1 MGGEWSHQNM
11 EKIIYMYIEAKSLTG
26 LRNFL
31 NKFGLMEHFSLTKFS
46 SQNNPWYTLL
56 YTLYI

>member
-11 EKIIYMYIEAKSLTG
+11 EKIIYIEAKSLTG
-26 LRNFL
+26 LRNSL
-31 NKFGLMEHFSLTKFS
+31 KKFGLMELFSLTKFP